1 MFCHAYLGLGKHTCP
16 SIKSSIECHAC
27 ADAHALEIGVNGKK
41 RHLQL
46 SHPSCRTIPKS
57 IETLRPV
64 WEQAKSRTAAFA
76 PDSDTFR
83 FLAKVTYSNE
93 LIQRETVIAANFV
106 FSSQTSLLHYTRCI
120 VESARAST
128 PFIHHESQASLHT
141 VTCMPVNQ
149 HISIVKWSHHIS
161 RNDHYSLCVTS
172 QPCTR
177 SKCRVALYAPQHLHA
192 TKAAS

>member
-1 MFCHAYLGLGKHTCP
+1 M
-16 SIKSSIECHAC
+16 
-27 ADAHALEIGVNGKK
+27 
-41 RHLQL
+41 QL

-64 WEQAKSRTAAFA
+64 WEQAKSRTAAFT

-93 LIQRETVIAANFV
+93 LIQRETVIAANLV
-106 FSSQTSLLHYTRCI
+106 FSSQTSLLRYTHYI

-128 PFIHHESQASLHT
+128 PSIHHESQSSLHT

-149 HISIVKWSHHIS
+149 HISIVKRSHHIN
-161 RNDHYSLCVTS
+161 RNNHYSLCVTG

-177 SKCRVALYAPQHLHA
+177 SKCRVALYAPPAFTRNQGCFMISCSGMPRSHCTCVCA
-192 TKAAS
+192 